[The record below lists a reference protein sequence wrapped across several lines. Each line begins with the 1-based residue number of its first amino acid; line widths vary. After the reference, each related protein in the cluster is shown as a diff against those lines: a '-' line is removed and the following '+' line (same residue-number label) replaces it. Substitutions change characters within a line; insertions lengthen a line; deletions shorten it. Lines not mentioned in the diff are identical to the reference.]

1 MIKQIEKNGIFSL
14 FNIDN
19 FIHLEQIL
27 DEYSPSLAQ
36 YHLENFFSNIDEES
50 FLNKREIQ
58 NSFNIGDYS
67 IYLDY
72 DDNIY
77 LESIK
82 DNLIDSYQTSSL
94 F

>member
-14 FNIDN
+14 FNIDD

>member
-1 MIKQIEKNGIFSL
+1 MIKQIEKNDIFSL

-19 FIHLEQIL
+19 FVHLEQSL

-36 YHLENFFSNIDEES
+36 YHLENFFLNIDEES

-77 LESIK
+77 LESLK
-82 DNLIDSYQTSSL
+82 DSFIDTYQTSSL